1 MSAWENHD
9 PEPSVNK
16 DSFQDPLSVLREVDV
31 GPAGGCLGPVLT
43 LSGPPCFLGSL
54 IRPPASLHLLPVAL
68 TPSTCSLPDQLSPT
82 SFPAVSFLSCV
93 CFCFNSSCSCM
104 DPEEA
109 EEGTRCPPLSPTLF
123 FFSNLSTYL
132 FIFVCDGSSLL
143 CVGFLGQL
151 KGDMFLSF

>member
-1 MSAWENHD
+1 MSAWENPD
-9 PEPSVNK
+9 PEPGVDK
-16 DSFQDPLSVLREVDV
+16 DSFQDPLSVLWEVDV
-31 GPAGGCLGPVLT
+31 GRAGGCLEPVLT
-43 LSGPPCFLGSL
+43 LSGPLCFLGCL

-93 CFCFNSSCSCM
+93 CFCFNSFCSCM

-123 FFSNLSTYL
+123 FFSSNLSTYL
-132 FIFVCDGSSLL
+132 FIFVCDGSLLL
-143 CVGFLGQL
+143 CVGFL
-151 KGDMFLSF
+151 